1 MKLIY
6 LIVPI
11 LFLTACHP
19 GLHQELG
26 LSKSD
31 KENYGGKVTAKTS
44 MPLAAIKNELNTK
57 DTVYTATMGEV
68 SKVCQKK
75 GCWMTIKSMENE
87 DPVFTVKFKDYGFF
101 MPKEISGDKVLA
113 QGKAF
118 RQVTDV
124 ESLRHY
130 ARDAGKSEEDIAL
143 ITDPKEEWIFIA
155 DGVELYRDKK

>member
-1 MKLIY
+1 
-6 LIVPI
+6 
-11 LFLTACHP
+11 
-19 GLHQELG
+19 
-26 LSKSD
+26 
-31 KENYGGKVTAKTS
+31 
-44 MPLAAIKNELNTK
+44 
-57 DTVYTATMGEV
+57 
-68 SKVCQKK
+68 
-75 GCWMTIKSMENE
+75 MTIKPMENE

-101 MPKEISGDKVLA
+101 MPKEISGDKVLV

-155 DGVELYRDKK
+155 DGVELYREKK